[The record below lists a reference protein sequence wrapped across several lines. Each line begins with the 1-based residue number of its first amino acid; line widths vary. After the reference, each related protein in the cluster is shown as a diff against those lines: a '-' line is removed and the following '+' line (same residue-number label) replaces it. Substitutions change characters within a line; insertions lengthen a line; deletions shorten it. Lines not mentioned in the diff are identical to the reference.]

1 MGQFKPPSE
10 RGSAAARQGTAG
22 MDYAG
27 LAEVWRGPALESVHF
42 GAAAVANAEGEVI
55 YGWGDTGI
63 VTFPRSSLKPIQAIA
78 LVESGAADAFR
89 LAPEDLALACAS
101 HRGEPMHT
109 DRVAA
114 WLGRLGMTEDA
125 LACGPDFPSNQE
137 VTAGL
142 IRAGAAPSRV
152 FHNCSGKHCGFL
164 TVARHR
170 GWPVDG
176 YSDPAHPSQQ
186 HYLDVLSDLLHG
198 DAHALSLGVDGCTLP
213 APALSMADMA
223 RVMARYAAARTAVPG
238 RDRAIR
244 RLQDAMRAHP
254 RLVAGTGQ
262 ANVRIGEAT
271 GGRIIMKG
279 GAEGYVVAFVPD
291 QEIGIALKIADGN
304 SRARVVALLA
314 MLRELKLLSDGE
326 TDALAPLA
334 EVPIRSSVNEIV
346 GRICACT
353 PPPARVSGRARK
365 GGRGGR

>member
-1 MGQFKPPSE
+1 
-10 RGSAAARQGTAG
+10 
-22 MDYAG
+22 MDYAR
-27 LAEVWRGPALESVHF
+27 LAEVWRGPALESVHY
-42 GAAAVANAEGEVI
+42 GAAAVANAAGEVI

-78 LVESGAADAFR
+78 LVESGAADALG

-114 WLGRLGMTEDA
+114 WLGRLGLTEDA
-125 LACGPDFPSNQE
+125 LACGPDFPSDQT
-137 VTAGL
+137 VTADL
-142 IRAGAAPSRV
+142 IRAGIAPSRV

-164 TVARHR
+164 TVARHL
-170 GWPVDG
+170 GWPLDG
-176 YSDPAHPSQQ
+176 YSDPSHPSQA

-198 DAHALSLGVDGCTLP
+198 DARALPLGVDGCTLP

-223 RVMARYAAARTAVPG
+223 RVMARYAAARTTAPG
-238 RDRAIR
+238 RSQAIR
-244 RLQDAMRAHP
+244 RLHEAMRAHP

-279 GAEGYVVAFVPD
+279 GAEGYVVAFIPD
-291 QEIGIALKIADGN
+291 QAIGIALKIADGN

-314 MLRELKLLSDGE
+314 VLRELKLLSDGE
-326 TDALAPLA
+326 AAALAPLA
-334 EVPIRSSVNEIV
+334 EVPMRSSVNAIV
-346 GRICACT
+346 GRISACA
-353 PPPARVSGRARK
+353 PPAAPVSDPVPTA
-365 GGRGGR
+365 GRGGR